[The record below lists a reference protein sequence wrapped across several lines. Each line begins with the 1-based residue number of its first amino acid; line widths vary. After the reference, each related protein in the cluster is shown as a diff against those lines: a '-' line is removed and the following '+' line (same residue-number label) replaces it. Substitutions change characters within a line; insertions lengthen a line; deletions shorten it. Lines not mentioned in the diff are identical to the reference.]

1 MRVNQG
7 VMDSLLKAVPES
19 DFWKVRMEFV
29 EKAYPDVFKKSSDV
43 STMLKAAIA
52 IQNLN
57 PTQKVHLESIA
68 TSYRFD
74 YWNLCEAMIENH
86 KSNALAKSSNRLMS
100 KEDMHRQLHLE
111 TLRFDRKELN
121 DRIQMRL
128 RMVLDDDQIK
138 LVPGLRQAVTARAE
152 VN

>member
-1 MRVNQG
+1 
-7 VMDSLLKAVPES
+7 
-19 DFWKVRMEFV
+19 
-29 EKAYPDVFKKSSDV
+29 
-43 STMLKAAIA
+43 MLKAAIA

-57 PTQKVHLESIA
+57 PTQKAHLESIA

-100 KEDMHRQLHLE
+100 KEDIHRQLHLE